1 MKFRYFRVFCLELPA
16 GHPGAWAFVLDLS
29 FRLNFIPGGGILP
42 YITGVGIMKQ
52 CMEPGKLHLRLRKV
66 IGQLNAVEKM
76 IDKDVPCED
85 ILIQINAAKS
95 ALHKIGQIVLE
106 GHLKHCVR
114 YGIEHGDAENTL
126 SDFSKALEHFSRMS

>member
-1 MKFRYFRVFCLELPA
+1 
-16 GHPGAWAFVLDLS
+16 
-29 FRLNFIPGGGILP
+29 
-42 YITGVGIMKQ
+42 MKQ

>member
-1 MKFRYFRVFCLELPA
+1 MRFRYFRMFCVELPA
-16 GHPGAWAFVLDLS
+16 GASGNMCFL
-29 FRLNFIPGGGILP
+29 FR
-42 YITGVGIMKQ
+42 M
-52 CMEPGKLHLRLRKV
+52 RLRTV

-114 YGIEHGDAENTL
+114 YGIEHGDAEKTL